1 MLRRRNGGGN
11 ITEKYIYDEKNGLHY
26 KLVGDYYLPCLETP
40 EAPQIGVWGRR
51 RRTHLLEHNEALY
64 AAMLLSGELDTH
76 LEAIDRAAEQMFDR
90 LMRQFAA
97 AEGITEELKA
107 ADQLE
112 WAQQMNSIRSRV
124 SKTVNAELIY
134 Q

>member
-1 MLRRRNGGGN
+1 
-11 ITEKYIYDEKNGLHY
+11 
-26 KLVGDYYLPCLETP
+26 
-40 EAPQIGVWGRR
+40 
-51 RRTHLLEHNEALY
+51 
-64 AAMLLSGELDTH
+64 MLLSGELDTH
-76 LEAIDRAAEQMFDR
+76 LDAIDRAAEQMFDR